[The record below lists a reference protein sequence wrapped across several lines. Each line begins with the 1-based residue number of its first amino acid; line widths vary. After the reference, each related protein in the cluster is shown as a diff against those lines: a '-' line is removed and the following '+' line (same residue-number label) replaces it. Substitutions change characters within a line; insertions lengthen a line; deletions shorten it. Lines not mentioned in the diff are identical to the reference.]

1 MGQYREWLS
10 YRDIDQKLQEQIA
23 QLEQEVEQ
31 LQKQAQE
38 LSEQSQPGNN
48 FIVQAIDRL
57 LHPFSSGRALA
68 SHNTLALQEQE
79 SGLESASESKK
90 GSLVPPRPSYHHKP
104 SPLFSMS
111 LLPDLDIMPR
121 EPSLKPTMLE
131 PLAPAPVEQPTEK
144 ITPVKRRTPL
154 PPQLFLPYQQPADWP
169 RDQQSM
175 RTNQIIERWIERWSR
190 YPANT
195 TQGDGDDA

>member
-10 YRDIDQKLQEQIA
+10 YRDIDQKLQAQIA
-23 QLEQEVEQ
+23 QLAQEAEQ

-38 LSEQSQPGNN
+38 LSEQSQPENN

-57 LHPFSSGRALA
+57 LRPFSAGTASA
-68 SHNTLALQEQE
+68 SHDTPAQPEP
-79 SGLESASESKK
+79 GLKK
-90 GSLVPPRPSYHHKP
+90 DDLVPPRPPYHHKP

-111 LLPDLDIMPR
+111 LLPELDIMPR
-121 EPSLKPTMLE
+121 ESSLKPTMLE

-144 ITPVKRRTPL
+144 IAPVKRRTPL
-154 PPQLFLPYQQPADWP
+154 PSRLFLPYQQPVDWP

-175 RTNQIIERWIERWSR
+175 RTNQLIERWAERWSR

-195 TQGDGDDA
+195 TQGDGNDA

>member
-10 YRDIDQKLQEQIA
+10 YRDIDQKLQAQIA

-38 LSEQSQPGNN
+38 LSEQSQPGSN

-57 LHPFSSGRALA
+57 LHPFSAGRALA
-68 SHNTLALQEQE
+68 SHYTSAQQEP
-79 SGLESASESKK
+79 GLESASESKRD
-90 GSLVPPRPSYHHKP
+90 GLVPPRPPYHHKP

-111 LLPDLDIMPR
+111 LLPELDIMPR
-121 EPSLKPTMLE
+121 ELSLKPTMLE
-131 PLAPAPVEQPTEK
+131 PLASAPVEQPTDK

-154 PPQLFLPYQQPADWP
+154 PPRLSLPYQQPADWP

-175 RTNQIIERWIERWSR
+175 RTNQIIERWAERWSR

-195 TQGDGDDA
+195 TQGDGNDA

>member
-10 YRDIDQKLQEQIA
+10 YRDIDQKLQAHIA

-57 LHPFSSGRALA
+57 LHPFSADIASA
-68 SHNTLALQEQE
+68 SHDTSVQQEPRLTKD
-79 SGLESASESKK
+79 G
-90 GSLVPPRPSYHHKP
+90 LVPPRPPYHHKP

-144 ITPVKRRTPL
+144 ITPVKRRTSL
-154 PPQLFLPYQQPADWP
+154 PPWLSLPYQQPVDWP

-175 RTNQIIERWIERWSR
+175 RTNQLIERWAERWSR